1 MCSCALYLALPGWEF
16 SGPDMFSSVFYLV
29 LPGSEFWGP
38 DMFIAPIF
46 ILHCPVVICLA
57 PIFFETSHV
66 YFRFVSGH
74 RVKAKFCYIETSD
87 CKKNCASYCRNWLK
101 ISHLGPQAGLNLPA
115 LDLPKACCEQKNNK
129 IGLTRARLKQA
140 RFKPVTA
147 VTGLNPYDLGES
159 GLKWPCFKGGSL

>member
-1 MCSCALYLALPGWEF
+1 MCISGLYPATGLRLSFATSRPLT
-16 SGPDMFSSVFYLV
+16 VKK
-29 LPGSEFWGP
+29 
-38 DMFIAPIF
+38 IAPVTAVTGLKF
-46 ILHCPVVICLA
+46 PTWPA
-57 PIFFETSHV
+57 GD
-66 YFRFVSGH
+66 RF
-74 RVKAKFCYIETSD
+74 KAKLCYVETSD